1 MATSSG
7 HWPTSLGDD
16 TKCKNQGKI
25 RAITG
30 EKATVANALLLRL
43 MIMMRTTTTRGG
55 GGGLTGLILI
65 KGGHNGDY

>member
-1 MATSSG
+1 MATG
-7 HWPTSLGDD
+7 RLLGDD
-16 TKCKNQGKI
+16 IKYKNQGKI

-43 MIMMRTTTTRGG
+43 MIMMRTTTTSGGG